1 MRFDGKSTG
10 LFSDEEPKKKRK
22 KKIKITEDQYNRL
35 SESLHVDGVEIFAK
49 DGNLVTG
56 DGQSYEMCVIKSF
69 LCVDLTVE
77 EIKQKGSDY
86 IIKLDTPIGK
96 KESKIK
102 LDKLQNIIT
111 QIGEDEIEF
120 DTKTSEGEIIT
131 IKLKKTKDEINEEDE
146 ASTDSGSSSGGG
158 SQWSSGASSYTNL
171 TRGKA
176 NPIGNTQ
183 WSSGSSSYKNITRG
197 KANPL

>member
-1 MRFDGKSTG
+1 MRFDNKDLG
-10 LFSDEEPKKKRK
+10 LFSNEAPKKKRK
-22 KKIKITEDQYNRL
+22 KRIKITEDQYNRL
-35 SESLHVDGVEIFAK
+35 SESLHVDGIEIFAK
-49 DGNLVTG
+49 DGNLVT
-56 DGQSYEMCVIKSF
+56 DNGQSYEMCVIKSF

-77 EIKQKGSDY
+77 EIKQNGSVY

-96 KESKIK
+96 KESKIN
-102 LDKLQNIIT
+102 LDKLQKVIT

-131 IKLKKTKDEINEEDE
+131 IRLKKTKDEINEEDE

-158 SQWSSGASSYTNL
+158 SQWGTGL

-176 NPIGNTQ
+176 NPIDNTV
-183 WSSGSSSYKNITRG
+183 WSSGASSYKNITRG
-197 KANPL
+197 PANPL

>member
-1 MRFDGKSTG
+1 
-10 LFSDEEPKKKRK
+10 K

-35 SESLHVDGVEIFAK
+35 SESLHVDGIEIFAK
-49 DGNLVTG
+49 DGNLVT
-56 DGQSYEMCVIKSF
+56 DNGQSYEMCVIKSF

-77 EIKQKGSDY
+77 EIKQIGSDY

-96 KESKIK
+96 KESKIH

-131 IKLKKTKDEINEEDE
+131 IRLKKTKDEINEEDE

-158 SQWSSGASSYTNL
+158 SKWGTGL

-176 NPIGNTQ
+176 NPIDNTV
-183 WSSGSSSYKNITRG
+183 WSSGASSYKNITRG
-197 KANPL
+197 PANPL